1 MMHRTK
7 LLGWAAALLLGI
19 ASTAFA
25 LADSPSGTPPFGVI
39 ADGTSGTQLEGVV
52 TIVFRDFSGIDL
64 KAPRFDT
71 VTRLRKG
78 NAYNVFY
85 AEYDCAEQAA
95 PDPCA
100 ICDGN
105 DLIDVSQV
113 APIQLCIQDLI
124 EADALTKFGFT
135 EGDVRLKNVSGFS
148 SDPDPVGGIPERLVA
163 AADVVVTVK

>member
-1 MMHRTK
+1 MKQRTK
-7 LLGWAAALLLGI
+7 IVGWAAALLLGV

-39 ADGTSGTQLEGVV
+39 ADATSGTQLEGIVA
-52 TIVFRDFSGIDL
+52 IVFRDFSGLDL

-85 AEYDCAEQAA
+85 AEYDCTAEAS
-95 PDPCA
+95 PDPCG
-100 ICDGN
+100 ICDAN
-105 DLIDVSQV
+105 DLIDVGQV

-124 EADALTKFGFT
+124 EADVLGKFGLDGT
-135 EGDVRLKNVSGFS
+135 DVRLKNVSGFS
-148 SDPDPVGGIPERLVA
+148 SDPDPSGGVPLRLVA
-163 AADVVVTVK
+163 AADVVVTVR